1 MSMLGFKN
9 LPVDHRLGRVYRFGA
24 GLVGVVLLVFGVLG
38 FFDQIAFFDTGDRV
52 AGLSTNAV
60 LSTISVVVGLV
71 LIAGAVIGGNV
82 ASLLNTV
89 VGILFLVSGFANMT
103 VLRTS
108 WNVLNF
114 SMANVIFSFVVGTA
128 LLAFGLY
135 GRVSGGLPPDNPYYR
150 VRHGMDPE
158 TGEVVDE
165 EKAATAPRLH
175 GDETPAPR
183 AEDQG
188 PDPRQLTSTS
198 DADGGRTSSEP
209 S

>member
-1 MSMLGFKN
+1 MSMLGLKN
-9 LPVDHRLGRVYRFGA
+9 LPEDHRFSRVYRFGA
-24 GLVGVVLLVFGVLG
+24 GVIGAVLLIFGVLG
-38 FFDQIAFFDTGDRV
+38 FFDQLAFLDTGADRV

-82 ASLLNTV
+82 AALLNTV
-89 VGILFLVSGFANMT
+89 IGAAFLLSGLANLC

-108 WNVLNF
+108 WNILNF

-128 LLAFGLY
+128 LLTFGLF

-150 VRHGMDPE
+150 ARRGMDPE

-165 EKAATAPRLH
+165 EKAATAGRPH

-183 AEDQG
+183 AQDEG
-188 PDPRQLTSTS
+188 PDPRQLTRSS
-198 DADGGRTSSEP
+198 DAEGG
-209 S
+209 

>member
-1 MSMLGFKN
+1 MSMLGLKN
-9 LPVDHRLGRVYRFGA
+9 LPEDHRFSRVYRFGA
-24 GLVGVVLLVFGVLG
+24 GVIGAGLLVFGVLG
-38 FFDQIAFFDTGDRV
+38 FVDQLAFFDIEGDRV

-71 LIAGAVIGGNV
+71 LIAGALIGGNV
-82 ASLLNTV
+82 ASLLNTL
-89 VGILFLVSGFANMT
+89 VGCLFLVSGFANMC

-114 SMANVIFSFVVGTA
+114 SMANVIFSFVVGIA
-128 LLAFGLY
+128 LLTFGLY

-150 VRHGMDPE
+150 ARHGMDPA

-165 EKAATAPRLH
+165 EKAATASRLH

-183 AEDQG
+183 AHDEG
-188 PDPRQLTSTS
+188 TDPRQLTRRS
-198 DADGGRTSSEP
+198 DAEGG
-209 S
+209 